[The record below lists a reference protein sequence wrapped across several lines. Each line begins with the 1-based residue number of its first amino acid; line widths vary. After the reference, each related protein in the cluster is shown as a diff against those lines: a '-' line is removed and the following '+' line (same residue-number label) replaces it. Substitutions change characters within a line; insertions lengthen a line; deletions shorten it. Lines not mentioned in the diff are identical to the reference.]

1 MSELS
6 ELKARRKSLLSEI
19 AEIDRVSDENKILD
33 AIGKQRWYFFKNY
46 PMVLMDKLTGFLWA
60 NLDYYPYQQDYNVAN
75 LQKFESESGFSGWDV
90 PSMEEFKFMIY
101 DKTFPF
107 KQRGNSIYFL
117 DKHCNT

>member
-19 AEIDRVSDENKILD
+19 AEIDRVSDENRILD

-60 NLDYYPYQQDYNVAN
+60 NLD
-75 LQKFESESGFSGWDV
+75 
-90 PSMEEFKFMIY
+90 
-101 DKTFPF
+101 
-107 KQRGNSIYFL
+107 
-117 DKHCNT
+117 